1 MPKIKLVIFDL
12 DGTLADAYEA
22 ISASVNWTLQKLGHK
37 KSSYLKIR
45 KAVGWG
51 DRRLLA
57 AFLPEKDIDRALLI
71 YRRHHRVSLKKYSRI
86 LPYSKGVLDY
96 LRGNKIKAA
105 IASNRPTEFTNI
117 LLNSLGI
124 KGCFDYVLCADKLVE
139 GKPNPEILLKIMR
152 ELKIDPRETLYVGDM
167 VIDVETGRNAG
178 VRVAAVLGGSSTLAE
193 IKKARPFKIIKSLA
207 SLRKHLKS

>member
-1 MPKIKLVIFDL
+1 MSKIKLVIFDL

-22 ISASVNWTLQKLGHK
+22 ISASVNFTLQKLGHK
-37 KSSYLKIR
+37 KASYLKIR

-57 AFLPEKDIDRALLI
+57 AFLPEKDIDAALLI
-71 YRRHHRVSLKKYSRI
+71 YRRHHRVSLKKYSRL
-86 LPYSKGVLDY
+86 LPYSKGVLEY
-96 LRGNKIKAA
+96 LRGNKIQAA

-117 LLNSLGI
+117 LLTSLKI
-124 KGCFDYVLCADKLVE
+124 KGYFDYVLCADKLSE

-152 ELKIDPRETLYVGDM
+152 ELKISPRETLYVGDM
-167 VIDVETGRNAG
+167 ALDAETGRDAG

-193 IKKARPFKIIKSLA
+193 IKEARPFKIIKSLA
-207 SLRKHLKS
+207 SLRKHL